1 MPSKWINPDGTRMTC
16 RVDACETDV
25 LTQGMCKYH
34 YNHFYYMA
42 TDGAG
47 RRRNRKIDL
56 GGVA

>member
-1 MPSKWINPDGTRMTC
+1 MPSKWTNPDGTRMTC
-16 RVDACETDV
+16 RVDDCETDV

-56 GGVA
+56 RV